1 MAAEVLVVGGT
12 SGLGYELAKTYRS
25 RGANVTISGRDEGK
39 TGAVAADCGDG
50 VRSIAL
56 DLAEPQ
62 GIAEA
67 LAGLERID
75 RLALLA
81 VDRDQNTVTDYDV
94 DQAIRLVT
102 LKLVGYT
109 EVVHQL
115 AGRFGADA
123 SILLF
128 GGLAKDR
135 PYPGSTTVSTVNGA
149 VSTMIRT
156 MALELAPVRV
166 NAIHPGIVAD
176 TPYWSGKDEHCENV
190 RARTPTGRN
199 VMTSDIVDASIFLL
213 ENPAVNGVN
222 LDVDGGWMML

>member
-25 RGANVTISGRDEGK
+25 RGANVTITGRDEGK

-67 LAGLERID
+67 LADLERID

-94 DQAIRLVT
+94 DRRSASSPSSSSATPRSST
-102 LKLVGYT
+102 SSRAG
-109 EVVHQL
+109 L
-115 AGRFGADA
+115 APDA

-135 PYPGSTTVSTVNGA
+135 PYPGSTTVTTVNGA
-149 VSTMIRT
+149 VATMIRT
-156 MALELAPVRV
+156 TGARARAACASTPST
-166 NAIHPGIVAD
+166 PGIVAD
-176 TPYWSGKDEHCENV
+176 TPYWGGKDEHSRTSAPERRRGRNCHD
-190 RARTPTGRN
+190 ARTSSTRRSSCSR
-199 VMTSDIVDASIFLL
+199 TQR
-213 ENPAVNGVN
+213 
-222 LDVDGGWMML
+222 

>member
-25 RGANVTISGRDEGK
+25 RGANVTITGRDEGK

-115 AGRFGADA
+115 AGRFWAGRVDPPLRRAREGPPVPGLDHGVDCERCRLDDDPDDGARARAGARQRHPPRDRGRHA
-123 SILLF
+123 LL
-128 GGLAKDR
+128 GR
-135 PYPGSTTVSTVNGA
+135 Q
-149 VSTMIRT
+149 
-156 MALELAPVRV
+156 
-166 NAIHPGIVAD
+166 
-176 TPYWSGKDEHCENV
+176 DEHCENV
-190 RARTPTGRN
+190 RARTPTGG
-199 VMTSDIVDASIFLL
+199 MS
-213 ENPAVNGVN
+213 
-222 LDVDGGWMML
+222 